1 MFTLQT
7 LLSLAQ
13 QIARQ
18 VPAPGKLRTRPAK
31 TKALAVGDCAGFCPC
46 CRAFVSI
53 QFHAPGA
60 PAPCPRC
67 GRPIR
72 FVEPPEP
79 A

>member
-1 MFTLQT
+1 VFSLHT

-18 VPAPGKLRTRPAK
+18 VPAPSKLRTHRAK
-31 TKALAVGDCAGFCPC
+31 TKALAVGDCAGFCPR
-46 CRAFVSI
+46 CRAFVSV
-53 QFHAPGA
+53 QFHTPGA

-67 GRPIR
+67 RRPIK
-72 FVEPPEP
+72 FVEPPGP